1 MPTATYIRLGRKA
14 SRLADRFE
22 ATHATL
28 QEEIRALLAEEG
40 LEESLALPFP
50 DEDEWPESWDDGM
63 DAETRQQMMDLRALQ
78 KNLGSVEMPD
88 FDNLQRFVAWALA
101 HYTWR
106 TGVLDDVHQQRRQ
119 QRWVLRDRRKQA
131 AKTAYDTLVRIR
143 GILRHNLR
151 PEAAESILGLSD
163 RTPEHPQTLCTVL
176 EMAVRR
182 MRHPKPYFDDTRIR
196 GQVHNWDDLIAQL
209 EEARRELEEA
219 ETAWEDDHARE
230 VHELAAKK
238 EAMARYRQ
246 IQAAARHFAKGL
258 LYLGGRPEWVKNVG
272 DKLPARGAVRI
283 VEAVDPEETGE
294 AAEEGG
300 LAAAEE

>member
-1 MPTATYIRLGRKA
+1 MPTDTYLRLCRKA
-14 SRLADRFE
+14 SRLADRSE
-22 ATHATL
+22 ATRPTL
-28 QEEIRALLAEEG
+28 QEELETLLTEEG

-50 DEDEWPESWDDGM
+50 EEDEWPESWDDGM
-63 DAETRQQMMDLRALQ
+63 DEETREQMTELRALQ
-78 KNLGSVEMPD
+78 KALGSVEMPD

-106 TGVLDDVHQQRRQ
+106 TGMLDDIRQQRRQ
-119 QRWVLRDRRKQA
+119 QRWVLRDRREQA
-131 AKTAYDTLVRIR
+131 AKTAYETLVHVR

-163 RTPEHPQTLCTVL
+163 RTPRLPQTLCTVL

-182 MRHPKPYFDDTRIR
+182 MRRPKPYFDDTRIR

-209 EEARRELEEA
+209 EEARRDLWAA
-219 ETAWEDDHARE
+219 ERAWADDHARE

-238 EAMARYRQ
+238 EAMTRYRQ

-258 LYLGGRPEWVKNVG
+258 LYLGGRPEWVKDVG
-272 DKLPARGAVRI
+272 DKLPARGPVRI
-283 VEAVDPEETGE
+283 VEPVDPEEAGE
-294 AAEEGG
+294 AAEEG